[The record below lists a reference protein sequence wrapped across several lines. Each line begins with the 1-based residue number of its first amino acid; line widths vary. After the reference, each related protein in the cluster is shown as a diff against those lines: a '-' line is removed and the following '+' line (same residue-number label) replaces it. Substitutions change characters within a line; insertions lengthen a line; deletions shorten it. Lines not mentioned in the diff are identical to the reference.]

1 MTDIAIVAAV
11 RTPVGSFRGAFAP
24 LSAVDLGAAV
34 VRGLLERCQLPAAA
48 VDELIFGQVLTAG
61 CGQNPARQTALRAG
75 LPVDTPA
82 VTVNLVCGSGLKAV
96 QQAVQAIRCGDAG
109 IVIAGGQESMSNAP
123 YLMHGARDGL
133 RFGHAS
139 LQDSMIQDGLWD
151 AFNDYHMGITAE
163 NLADA
168 FDISRERQD
177 AFAASSQRK
186 AAAAIAAG
194 RFREEIVPVS
204 VPQGKKPPRVVTDDE
219 QPRPETSEQQLAQLR
234 PAFRPADGSVTAGNA
249 SSLNDGAAAV
259 LLMRVDK
266 ARELGLPVLARI
278 VSSAVAGVDPS
289 VMGIGPVSACRQA
302 LQRAGWTLDEVDL
315 IEANEAFAVQALAVG
330 QLLEWDSEKV
340 NVNGG
345 AIALGHPIGA
355 SGCRILV
362 SLVHE
367 MQRRGASKGLATLCG
382 HTVRLYD
389 TDPQRLAEVPAVAS
403 AILCELEASG
413 QQDPADRDAV
423 LARLTPTPT
432 LNALA
437 DATLLIEAIPERLAL
452 KHALYA
458 ELETLIA
465 DEAIIASNTSGLPPD
480 RLAQGMRLPERL
492 LIAHFWH
499 PPHLI
504 PLVEVVPGSA
514 TLPHLARQVSDF
526 CAACAL
532 EAVVLNRA
540 APGFVGNRLQFALL
554 REALHIVHS
563 GIASPEVVDQVMRA
577 SLGRRYAMVG
587 PLEAADMTGLATV
600 QDICQHLLPELA
612 SGTEMMSLVAE
623 KVARGDTGARSGQGF
638 YRWDEARHQ
647 RIQSRREHQLR
658 FALKP

>member
-11 RTPVGSFRGAFAP
+11 RTPIGSFRGAFAP

-234 PAFRPADGSVTAGNA
+234 PAFRAWAAGAGAHCQLSGRRGRPIGDGHWPGER
-249 SSLNDGAAAV
+249 LPPGAASRR
-259 LLMRVDK
+259 LD
-266 ARELGLPVLARI
+266 
-278 VSSAVAGVDPS
+278 AGR
-289 VMGIGPVSACRQA
+289 GGPYRSQRGFCRP
-302 LQRAGWTLDEVDL
+302 
-315 IEANEAFAVQALAVG
+315 
-330 QLLEWDSEKV
+330 
-340 NVNGG
+340 G
-345 AIALGHPIGA
+345 A
-355 SGCRILV
+355 
-362 SLVHE
+362 
-367 MQRRGASKGLATLCG
+367 
-382 HTVRLYD
+382 
-389 TDPQRLAEVPAVAS
+389 
-403 AILCELEASG
+403 
-413 QQDPADRDAV
+413 
-423 LARLTPTPT
+423 
-432 LNALA
+432 
-437 DATLLIEAIPERLAL
+437 
-452 KHALYA
+452 
-458 ELETLIA
+458 
-465 DEAIIASNTSGLPPD
+465 
-480 RLAQGMRLPERL
+480 
-492 LIAHFWH
+492 
-499 PPHLI
+499 
-504 PLVEVVPGSA
+504 
-514 TLPHLARQVSDF
+514 
-526 CAACAL
+526 
-532 EAVVLNRA
+532 
-540 APGFVGNRLQFALL
+540 
-554 REALHIVHS
+554 
-563 GIASPEVVDQVMRA
+563 
-577 SLGRRYAMVG
+577 GRRS
-587 PLEAADMTGLATV
+587 AA
-600 QDICQHLLPELA
+600 
-612 SGTEMMSLVAE
+612 
-623 KVARGDTGARSGQGF
+623 
-638 YRWDEARHQ
+638 
-647 RIQSRREHQLR
+647 
-658 FALKP
+658 